1 MENVNEY
8 KINLRERESG
18 NFNFATRPLEEGEK
32 KYYGIFISH
41 SSADN
46 DKYLFPLRERMI
58 ERGLYPLCDRDFLSG
73 GDRFQM
79 KIEQTLDCYAAVIIV
94 TEASLSSDWVNYEI
108 GILSGRGIPIYIFD
122 PTGVLERAG
131 GKCGAYRDFHVEG
144 FAPTYRTFD
153 ELLLALGE
161 ASPYSDM
168 FSEENAFLDTATFR
182 KRMNERVETVIATL
196 SSPIFEEHYSMF
208 AECRVGMLIPN
219 FGMFYDGHA
228 DGERCFAQ
236 RGAPLEGGVCPHSGL
251 HCALHPSRVLDEEN
265 KECVLLNHTLY
276 NGKLLRCGELD
287 RRGIPMPKTSLVFHL
302 PLHRYYGTEFKFII
316 DVPDNRHYD
325 TIMSLLES
333 AGMNPSG
340 PASMVGGRIYISLPS
355 RKPQG
360 LFRLVHEFK
369 NNYLCPHAGRRAK

>member
-1 MENVNEY
+1 
-8 KINLRERESG
+8 
-18 NFNFATRPLEEGEK
+18 
-32 KYYGIFISH
+32 
-41 SSADN
+41 
-46 DKYLFPLRERMI
+46 
-58 ERGLYPLCDRDFLSG
+58 
-73 GDRFQM
+73 
-79 KIEQTLDCYAAVIIV
+79 
-94 TEASLSSDWVNYEI
+94 
-108 GILSGRGIPIYIFD
+108 
-122 PTGVLERAG
+122 
-131 GKCGAYRDFHVEG
+131 
-144 FAPTYRTFD
+144 
-153 ELLLALGE
+153 
-161 ASPYSDM
+161 
-168 FSEENAFLDTATFR
+168 
-182 KRMNERVETVIATL
+182 
-196 SSPIFEEHYSMF
+196 
-208 AECRVGMLIPN
+208 
-219 FGMFYDGHA
+219 
-228 DGERCFAQ
+228 
-236 RGAPLEGGVCPHSGL
+236 
-251 HCALHPSRVLDEEN
+251 VLDEEN